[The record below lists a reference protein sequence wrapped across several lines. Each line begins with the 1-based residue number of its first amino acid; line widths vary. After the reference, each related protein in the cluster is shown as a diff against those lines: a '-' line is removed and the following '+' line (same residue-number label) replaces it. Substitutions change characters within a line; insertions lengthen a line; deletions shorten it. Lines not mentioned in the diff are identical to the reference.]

1 MKLRL
6 RKPTLTAATVAQ
18 EAARELAYRVSDG
31 IHVFLF
37 WHPGDDS
44 VSLRVDDRKTGQQ
57 FDMPVK
63 RHEAMFAF
71 NHPFAYV
78 S

>member
-1 MKLRL
+1 MKLKL
-6 RKPTLTAATVAQ
+6 RKSTASAAAIAQ
-18 EAARELAYRVSDG
+18 ETARELAYRVSDG

-37 WHPGDDS
+37 WHPTDDS
-44 VSLRVDDRKTGQQ
+44 VSVRVDDQKTGQR

-63 RHEAMFAF
+63 RSEAMFAF